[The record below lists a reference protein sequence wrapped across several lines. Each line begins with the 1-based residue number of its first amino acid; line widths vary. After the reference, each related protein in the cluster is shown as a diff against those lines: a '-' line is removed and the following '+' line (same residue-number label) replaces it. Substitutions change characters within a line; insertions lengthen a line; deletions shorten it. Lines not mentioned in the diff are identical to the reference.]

1 MLSSRL
7 PFTIYFIFNAVWA
20 GWGVITIVDRCNS
33 WILFNWLKLK
43 CRTTIRRRRL
53 LQNINE
59 KKNPTP
65 LGRRRPSTAA
75 QKFQSTFTSKCPPS
89 KNDILLQGRKC
100 EGIQKLISER
110 RWQLVK
116 YYVWNLVQQHIK
128 TENKV
133 LNLK

>member
-1 MLSSRL
+1 M
-7 PFTIYFIFNAVWA
+7 
-20 GWGVITIVDRCNS
+20 ITIVDRCNA

-65 LGRRRPSTAA
+65 LGRRPSTAA

-110 RWQLVK
+110 RWELVK